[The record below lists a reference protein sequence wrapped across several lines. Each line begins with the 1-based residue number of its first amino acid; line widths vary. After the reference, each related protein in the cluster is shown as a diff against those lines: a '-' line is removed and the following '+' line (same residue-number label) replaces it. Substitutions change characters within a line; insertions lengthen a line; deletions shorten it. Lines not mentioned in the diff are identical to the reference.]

1 MGKKTKQYQYMST
14 RQIQGVGHAF
24 KKSMTAFWKVLID
37 ITKYLL
43 RTFDYELRWNWE
55 RERHVR
61 TNW

>member
-1 MGKKTKQYQYMST
+1 MGKKKQNNINT
-14 RQIQGVGHAF
+14 WARAEVGHAF

-43 RTFDYELRWNWE
+43 RSFNYELRWNWE